1 LEHYF
6 YVQSGES
13 VAAEPDQFDLD
24 AAVLRRSESDLR
36 AFMEALAVRLE
47 GALPGRVTVERRRDG
62 LFSKTSH
69 VARLVVRGDK
79 AVYELGCGA
88 GRLDPKRAKLVRGV
102 VISSSGVSP
111 KEWLT
116 EVRAE
121 VQALAERA
129 GAASDLFHDFL

>member
-1 LEHYF
+1 
-6 YVQSGES
+6 
-13 VAAEPDQFDLD
+13 VAAGPDQFDLD

-47 GALPGRVTVERRRDG
+47 GALPGRVSVERRRDG

-69 VARLVVRGDK
+69 VARLSVRGER
-79 AVYELGCGA
+79 AVYDLGCGA
-88 GRLDPKRAKLVRGV
+88 GRLEPTRAKLVRGV
-102 VISSSGVSP
+102 VISSSPISP
-111 KEWLT
+111 KDWLS

-121 VQALAERA
+121 VQALAEKA